1 VAALSGR
8 LTRLTPALT
17 AKERAIL
24 ALRAHNSGIE
34 LDPDVRGKMPRDQV
48 REYNRYAALAYIAC
62 SELGALCL
70 VIASHVDC
78 LDNQCRQFEMLEEA
92 GGIIAA
98 DLGEEVDKRRVRGW
112 RKKAS
117 VTVPQFLAAV
127 AEDLRREVHEGL
139 VLRWQEI
146 RAVEVVWDE
155 VALEF
160 DGEDPVA
167 PELRAKAA
175 EVKTALLDLN
185 RRISGARARTLPEA
199 DKAAITRMRELV
211 DEAFKALGLLEEHE

>member
-1 VAALSGR
+1 MTVLSSR
-8 LTRLTPALT
+8 LTRLTPVLT

-24 ALRAHNSGIE
+24 ALRAHNTGVD
-34 LDPDVRGKMPRDQV
+34 LDPDVRGKMPREQV
-48 REYNRYAALAYIAC
+48 REYNRYAGLAYIAC

-92 GGIIAA
+92 GGIIAKE
-98 DLGEEVDKRRVRGW
+98 LGEEVDKRRVRGW

-117 VTVPQFLAAV
+117 VTVPHFLAGV
-127 AEDLRREVHEGL
+127 AEDLRREVHQGL
-139 VLRWQEI
+139 ALRWQEI

-155 VALEF
+155 IALEF
-160 DGEDPVA
+160 DGEDA
-167 PELRAKAA
+167 AASELRAKAE

-185 RRISGARARTLPEA
+185 RRISGTRARPLPEA
-199 DKAAITRMRELV
+199 DDAAMTRMRELV
-211 DEAFKALGLLEEHE
+211 DQAFKVLGLLEDPP